1 MALSFL
7 DIFVAIFNIW
17 IPFCSGYL
25 IDITPR
31 YPWISP
37 VVWGSIVTIALLVS
51 FVLRKETRGEDL
63 NEVFSD

>member
-1 MALSFL
+1 M
-7 DIFVAIFNIW
+7 DILGVYVTIW